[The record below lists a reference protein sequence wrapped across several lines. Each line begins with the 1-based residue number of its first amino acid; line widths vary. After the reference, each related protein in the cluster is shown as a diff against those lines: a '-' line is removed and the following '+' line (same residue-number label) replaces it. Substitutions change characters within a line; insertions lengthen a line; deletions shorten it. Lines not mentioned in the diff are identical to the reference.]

1 MSTVRLLG
9 SQVDALDDLNLIT
22 AVLRAYGW
30 DTHEHRSRLMD
41 HVTVT
46 ATAYTPSYE
55 ITVEYASLTAER
67 WARHIRVHWLHQDG
81 PSTPYPWPLG
91 EPSLDTILDINDPV
105 TSEAQLAELCGVINL
120 RDVA

>member
-46 ATAYTPSYE
+46 ATAYTPAYE
-55 ITVEYASLTAER
+55 VTVDYASLTEGR
-67 WARHIRVHWLHQDG
+67 WARQIRVHWLHSDG
-81 PSTPYPWPLG
+81 PSTAYAWPLAD
-91 EPSLDTILDINDPV
+91 PPFDTILNVDDPV
-105 TSEAQLAELCGVINL
+105 TSEAQLAMLCGGIDL